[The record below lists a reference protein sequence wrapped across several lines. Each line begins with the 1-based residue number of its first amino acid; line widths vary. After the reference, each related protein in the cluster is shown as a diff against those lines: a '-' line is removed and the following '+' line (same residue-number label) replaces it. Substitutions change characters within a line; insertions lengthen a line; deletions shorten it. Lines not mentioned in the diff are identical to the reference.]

1 MEQFIRDWAPAVAA
15 LIGIAF
21 AWRLGIAQNTWRTQ
35 QLEKEIAELKLQF
48 AKEFS
53 ELKDRVKSLE
63 AHRLSDVE
71 ILATIQTTLTQMS
84 RLLTEIREELKTKAD
99 K

>member
-1 MEQFIRDWAPAVAA
+1 MEQFIQDWAPSFAA

-21 AWRLGIAQNTWRTQ
+21 AWRLGVAQNAWKTQ
-35 QLEKEIAELKLQF
+35 QLEKDLLEI
-48 AKEFS
+48 
-53 ELKDRVKSLE
+53 KDRVKSLE

>member
-1 MEQFIRDWAPAVAA
+1 MEQFVRDWAGALAA
-15 LIGIAF
+15 LVGIAF
-21 AWRLGIAQNTWRTQ
+21 AWRLGIAQNAWKTQ
-35 QLEKEIAELKLQF
+35 QLEKEL
-48 AKEFS
+48 S
-53 ELKDRVKSLE
+53 EIKDRVKSLE

>member
-1 MEQFIRDWAPAVAA
+1 MEQFIKDWAPAFAA

-21 AWRLGIAQNTWRTQ
+21 AWRLGIAQNAWKTQ
-35 QLEKEIAELKLQF
+35 QLEKDLLEI
-48 AKEFS
+48 
-53 ELKDRVKSLE
+53 KDRVKSLE